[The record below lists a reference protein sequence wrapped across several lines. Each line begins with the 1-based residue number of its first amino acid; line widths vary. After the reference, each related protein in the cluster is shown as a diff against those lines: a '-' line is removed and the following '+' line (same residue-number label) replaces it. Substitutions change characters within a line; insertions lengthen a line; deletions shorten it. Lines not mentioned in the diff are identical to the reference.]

1 MSTSFVMRDKI
12 YQTDAWKAVFNAGS
26 NRYGYGYIREAIFAR
41 LLVLCAQ
48 NVKFVN
54 AAQFAQISMS
64 PIKVCEVVWA
74 VCVEKNV
81 LRQQDGYY
89 SALEWMIENGFVG
102 DTNKPIAQPQPKP
115 QPTSQ
120 SIRHTECN
128 DGKSV
133 GEALRHNVSMNRDQV
148 QDILKYLTPEEF
160 AYGLDLLSEWKTNK
174 GDVTCNNDY
183 YHFKKW
189 VIKAVKKEFE
199 ERKKNEEK
207 SDDYYNEFF
216 KELYPENNEND
227 NRGRSK
233 GA

>member
-1 MSTSFVMRDKI
+1 MSGFFISDNF
-12 YQTDAWKAVFNAGS
+12 YQLPVFKAIFNASSRGSVNNYNREAVF
-26 NRYGYGYIREAIFAR
+26 IRM
-41 LLVLCAQ
+41 LVLASSGIR
-48 NVKFVN
+48 FLN
-54 AAQFAQISMS
+54 AAQMAQYTMTSES
-64 PIKVCEVVWA
+64 QCNLVWA
-74 VCVEKNV
+74 ACVEHNV
-81 LRQQDGYY
+81 LRHKDGYY
-89 SALEWMIENGFVG
+89 SALEWMIENGFVS
-102 DTNKPIAQPQPKP
+102 DTNKPIAQPHPKP

-120 SIRHTECN
+120 SLRHTECN

-133 GEALRHNVSMNRDQV
+133 GEALRHNVFMNSDQV

-160 AYGLDLLSEWKTNK
+160 AYGLDLLSGWKTNK

-189 VIKAVKKEFE
+189 VIKAVKKEFA

-216 KELYPENNEND
+216 KELYPENDKND
-227 NRGRSK
+227 DRGCSK

>member
-89 SALEWMIENGFVG
+89 SASSWMAENHLLISNNPTNPQNIPMQEEKIKMADNVYLSRSEIRDLEQRYSGDEINKMCEYLSSYKKQSGRQYASDYAAINRWVHKAIKDPNDMKYIEGMPDPVPEFIRKAFA
-102 DTNKPIAQPQPKP
+102 KPI
-115 QPTSQ
+115 
-120 SIRHTECN
+120 
-128 DGKSV
+128 
-133 GEALRHNVSMNRDQV
+133 
-148 QDILKYLTPEEF
+148 
-160 AYGLDLLSEWKTNK
+160 
-174 GDVTCNNDY
+174 
-183 YHFKKW
+183 
-189 VIKAVKKEFE
+189 
-199 ERKKNEEK
+199 
-207 SDDYYNEFF
+207 
-216 KELYPENNEND
+216 
-227 NRGRSK
+227 GR
-233 GA
+233 

>member
-89 SALEWMIENGFVG
+89 SASSWMAENHLLISDNPTNPQNIPMQEEKIKMADNVYLSRSEIRDLEQRYSGDEINKMCEYLSGYKKQSGRQYASDYAAINRWVHKAIKDPNDMKYIEGMPDPVPEFIRKAFA
-102 DTNKPIAQPQPKP
+102 KPI
-115 QPTSQ
+115 
-120 SIRHTECN
+120 
-128 DGKSV
+128 
-133 GEALRHNVSMNRDQV
+133 
-148 QDILKYLTPEEF
+148 
-160 AYGLDLLSEWKTNK
+160 
-174 GDVTCNNDY
+174 
-183 YHFKKW
+183 
-189 VIKAVKKEFE
+189 
-199 ERKKNEEK
+199 
-207 SDDYYNEFF
+207 
-216 KELYPENNEND
+216 
-227 NRGRSK
+227 GR
-233 GA
+233 

>member
-89 SALEWMIENGFVG
+89 SASSWMAENHLLISDNPANPQNIPIQEEKIKMAENVYLSRSEIRDLEQRYSGDEINKMCEYLSGYKKQSGRQYASDYAAINRWVHKAIKDPNDMKYIEGMPDPVPEFIRKAFA
-102 DTNKPIAQPQPKP
+102 KPI
-115 QPTSQ
+115 
-120 SIRHTECN
+120 
-128 DGKSV
+128 
-133 GEALRHNVSMNRDQV
+133 
-148 QDILKYLTPEEF
+148 
-160 AYGLDLLSEWKTNK
+160 
-174 GDVTCNNDY
+174 
-183 YHFKKW
+183 
-189 VIKAVKKEFE
+189 
-199 ERKKNEEK
+199 
-207 SDDYYNEFF
+207 
-216 KELYPENNEND
+216 
-227 NRGRSK
+227 GR
-233 GA
+233 

>member
-1 MSTSFVMRDKI
+1 MSDLILKDKL
-12 YQTDAWKAVFNAGS
+12 YHTDVFNSVFKADKRGS
-26 NRYGYGYIREAIFAR
+26 AYNFYREAIFIR
-41 LLVLCAQ
+41 MLVLCADGF
-48 NVKFVN
+48 KFVN
-54 AAQFAQISMS
+54 AAQLSRFSTANESQ
-64 PIKVCEVVWA
+64 CNLVWA
-74 VCVEKNV
+74 ACVEHNV
-81 LRQQDGYY
+81 LRHRDGYY
-89 SALEWMIENGFVG
+89 SALEWMVENGFVG
-102 DTNKPIAQPQPKP
+102 DTNKPIVQPQPKP

-120 SIRHTECN
+120 SLRHTECN

-133 GEALRHNVSMNRDQV
+133 GEALRHNVFMNRDQV
-148 QDILKYLTPEEF
+148 QDILKYLTQEEF
-160 AYGLDLLSEWKTNK
+160 AYGLDLLSDWKTNK

-216 KELYPENNEND
+216 KKLYPENNEND
-227 NRGRSK
+227 NRGCPR